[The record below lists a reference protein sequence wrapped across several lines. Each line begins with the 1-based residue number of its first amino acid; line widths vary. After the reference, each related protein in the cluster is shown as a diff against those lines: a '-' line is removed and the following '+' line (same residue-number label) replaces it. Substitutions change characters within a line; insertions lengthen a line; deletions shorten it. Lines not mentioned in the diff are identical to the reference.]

1 MGLDSSISLLVF
13 LLFFPLSSYAS
24 ERLVLPANHVG
35 ERSERARLCEAPAAV
50 SSAPLDQAKVRG
62 DTEAE
67 QSTGVPWTNS
77 PKTPGK
83 EKRGWTGGC
92 GLGGSC
98 SLSSHLCL
106 TSDLARK
113 IPAGLLPCAGSS
125 ADSRDGAGRAV
136 SPRVAPSR
144 RELRRVPAGAS
155 W

>member
-1 MGLDSSISLLVF
+1 MGLNSSISLLVF

-35 ERSERARLCEAPAAV
+35 ERSERARLCEAPAAA
-50 SSAPLDQAKVRG
+50 SSAPLDQARVRG

-92 GLGGSC
+92 GRGGQLQPELPSLLNLRLGKENPRWPPALRGE
-98 SLSSHLCL
+98 LS
-106 TSDLARK
+106 
-113 IPAGLLPCAGSS
+113 
-125 ADSRDGAGRAV
+125 
-136 SPRVAPSR
+136 
-144 RELRRVPAGAS
+144 
-155 W
+155 